1 MLPNNFPH
9 NQERY
14 VRSCVSVYILVSDI
28 SNEAV
33 DVDVAIAGVD
43 VAGADGDKAGADVD
57 NIDGAGA
64 GFTPGMSENP
74 VVAPPTKSC
83 Q

>member
-1 MLPNNFPH
+1 M
-9 NQERY
+9 
-14 VRSCVSVYILVSDI
+14 VVSDI
-28 SNEAV
+28 SN

-64 GFTPGMSENP
+64 GITPGMSE
-74 VVAPPTKSC
+74 APPTKSC

>member
-1 MLPNNFPH
+1 M
-9 NQERY
+9 
-14 VRSCVSVYILVSDI
+14 VVTDI
-28 SNEAV
+28 SDEAV
-33 DVDVAIAGVD
+33 DVDVANAGLD
-43 VAGADGDKAGADVD
+43 VAGADEDKAGADVD

-64 GFTPGMSENP
+64 GIMPGMFERP